1 MDDVIVNDTEFLSA
15 HWLAEGFPARL
26 SGLVKGW
33 RAQAKAGGAD
43 PLHGLL
49 SVSGDYLRAVHQAL
63 DATEGTDGAVAGGP
77 GGRCAP
83 GP

>member
-43 PLHGLL
+43 PLHYTNCGEPHSNLFSRL
-49 SVSGDYLRAVHQAL
+49 
-63 DATEGTDGAVAGGP
+63 P
-77 GGRCAP
+77 KP
-83 GP
+83 I

>member
-33 RAQAKAGGAD
+33 RAQAKAGGAN
-43 PLHGLL
+43 PLHSLDRK
-49 SVSGDYLRAVHQAL
+49 SVV
-63 DATEGTDGAVAGGP
+63 
-77 GGRCAP
+77 
-83 GP
+83 